1 MKKTIYTILL
11 FVLIL
16 FTAVKSQT
24 IEQLG
29 YYNINGLDA
38 LTSKSNLLVLGSG
51 DIVNIS
57 NPSRPELIGSLSL
70 NGFSTSVLVSEDYA
84 YFGTGMLV
92 RLIIADISNPTFPL
106 QISSINFPETGGGVF
121 GIAKSDDILYLAM
134 SSAGVYSVD
143 ISDVSTPKVLDTLVI
158 EYGQARDIVTKG
170 NYAYVAHGDGL
181 KVLDISNPLN
191 MQIITSIGSGYN
203 SIDINDSLLFLGK
216 GSGGI
221 DVFKISD
228 PLTPAFS
235 IVNSGGAWD
244 VKYQKNH
251 VYLATNS
258 SGLFIYKIEGNTGIE
273 MANFPN
279 TGNGQS
285 FGVSLQDSLIL
296 LIGLVNGVAI
306 LQYDSTGTSS
316 INTLSLENKIRIFPN
331 PVIDHIII
339 DQSNISIN
347 KIEIIDMEGKL
358 IKQENYNSST
368 KFIDISDLPIGQY
381 IIKII
386 ANESIIT
393 EKFIKIE

>member
-11 FVLIL
+11 FILII
-16 FTAVKSQT
+16 FNAVKSQT

-29 YYNINGLDA
+29 YYYFNGLNA
-38 LTSKSNLLVLGSG
+38 LTSKTNLMVLGSG
-51 DIVNIS
+51 GIVNIS
-57 NPSRPELIGSLSL
+57 NPSRPELIGNISLA
-70 NGFSTSVLVSEDYA
+70 GFSTSVLVSEDYA

-92 RLIIADISNPTFPL
+92 KLIIADISNPTFPL
-106 QISSINFPETGGGVF
+106 QISSINFPETGGGIF

-134 SSAGVYSVD
+134 GSAGIYSVD
-143 ISDVSTPKVLDTLVI
+143 ISDVSTPTVLDTLVI

-170 NYAYVAHGDGL
+170 NYAYVAHADGL
-181 KVLDISNPLN
+181 KVLDISDPSN
-191 MQIITSIGSGYN
+191 MQISTSIGSGYN

-221 DVFKISD
+221 DVFNISD
-228 PLTPAFS
+228 SLVPAFS
-235 IVNSGGAWD
+235 IVYSGGAWD

-279 TGNGQS
+279 TNNGQS

-296 LIGLVNGVAI
+296 LIGGVNGVAI

-316 INTLSLENKIRIFPN
+316 INAFSLENRLRIFPN
-331 PVIDHIII
+331 PVVDHITI
-339 DQSNISIN
+339 DQSNISIS
-347 KIEIIDMEGKL
+347 KIEIIDMKGKL
-358 IKQENYNSST
+358 IKNENYNYSPLY
-368 KFIDISDLPIGQY
+368 IDISDLPVGQY
-381 IIKII
+381 IIKIVT
-386 ANESIIT
+386 NENIIT
-393 EKFIKIE
+393 EKFIKVE